1 MKAMKRKVITLFL
14 VGMLAFASACGSGM
28 VENSSDSTSVGDSE
42 NSSVVEVVEHVD
54 ENDDGTCEECGEST
68 LRTFNF
74 FAINDLHGKFTD
86 TEEQIGIDEL
96 STYLKQEK
104 TENPNTILLSSG
116 DMWQGGAESNSTKG
130 LIITDWMNQM
140 DFASM
145 TLGNHEYDWGEDYI
159 EANAELAEFP
169 FLAINIYDRT
179 TNERVDYC
187 DASIMIEQDGAKIGI
202 IGAMGN
208 CYSSIS
214 SDKTKDVYF
223 KTGGELTTLV
233 KEESTRLK
241 EAGADFI
248 VLSMHDDMS
257 GYDANLSQGFIDLVF
272 EGHTHQ
278 AYTKQ
283 DTYGVYHLQNGG
295 DNKTGI
301 SKATVTINIAN
312 ESAENEYAG
321 IVTTSTYENLAD
333 DPMIEQLL
341 EKYKKEIEISTK
353 SLGFNSKYRNS
364 NEVSQ
369 IVANLYYQAGVEK
382 WGDKYDIV
390 LGGGSLNLRSPYNI
404 PIGEVTYGHL
414 QMILP
419 FDNYLVLCSIQGR
432 DLQRRFFNNGEYKIG
447 YGEYGSSV
455 KANIELNRTYYVVVD
470 SWSSLYSPNK
480 LTEIEKYDDNKTFAR
495 DLLAKH
501 IKNGGLQDNIPTAFT
516 SIPEVLRIGGALA
529 RNAETTEVYKV
540 KGKVVSVPNTTYGN
554 IYIEDEQGNRLY
566 LYGLYDQAGKRYDG
580 MTNPPKVDDNVVV
593 YGKIKNYNGT
603 TVEIM
608 NAILVE

>member
-1 MKAMKRKVITLFL
+1 MKAMKKKVITLFL
-14 VGMLAFASACGSGM
+14 VAMLAFASACGSGM

-54 ENDDGTCEECGEST
+54 ENDDGVCEECGEST

-86 TEEQIGIDEL
+86 TDEQIGIDEL

-104 TENPNTILLSSG
+104 EKNPNTILLSSG

-214 SDKTKDVYF
+214 SENTKDVYF

-257 GYDANLSQGFIDLVF
+257 GYDANLSQGFVDLVF

-283 DTYGVYHLQNGG
+283 DAYGVYHLQNGG

-501 IKNGGLQDNIPTAFT
+501 IKNGGLQDTIPTAFT
-516 SIPEVLRIGGALA
+516 SIPEVLRIGGGLA
-529 RNAETTEVYKV
+529 HNAETTEVYKV

>member
-1 MKAMKRKVITLFL
+1 MKAMKRKVITIFL
-14 VGMLAFASACGSGM
+14 VGMLAFASACGSGII
-28 VENSSDSTSVGDSE
+28 ESSSDSTSDVDSE

-54 ENDDGTCEECGEST
+54 ENDDGVCEECGEST

-104 TENPNTILLSSG
+104 AENPNTILLSSG

-257 GYDANLSQGFIDLVF
+257 GYDANLSQGFVDLVF

-480 LTEIEKYDDNKTFAR
+480 LTEIEKYDDSRTFAR

-501 IKNGGLQDNIPTAFT
+501 IKNGGLQDTIPTAFT
-516 SIPEVLRIGGALA
+516 SISEVLRIGGALA

-566 LYGLYDQAGKRYDG
+566 LYGLYDQAGTRYDK
-580 MTNPPKVDDNVVV
+580 MTNPPKVGDSIVVC
-593 YGKIKNYNGT
+593 GKIKNYNGNT
-603 TVEIM
+603 IEIM
-608 NAILVE
+608 NATIVG

>member
-54 ENDDGTCEECGEST
+54 ENDDGVCEECGEST

-86 TEEQIGIDEL
+86 TDEQIGIDEL
-96 STYLKQEK
+96 TTYLKQEK
-104 TENPNTILLSSG
+104 AENPNTILLSSG

-301 SKATVTINIAN
+301 SKASVTINIAN
-312 ESAENEYAG
+312 ETAENEYAG

-333 DPMIEQLL
+333 DP
-341 EKYKKEIEISTK
+341 
-353 SLGFNSKYRNS
+353 
-364 NEVSQ
+364 
-369 IVANLYYQAGVEK
+369 
-382 WGDKYDIV
+382 
-390 LGGGSLNLRSPYNI
+390 
-404 PIGEVTYGHL
+404 
-414 QMILP
+414 
-419 FDNYLVLCSIQGR
+419 
-432 DLQRRFFNNGEYKIG
+432 
-447 YGEYGSSV
+447 
-455 KANIELNRTYYVVVD
+455 
-470 SWSSLYSPNK
+470 
-480 LTEIEKYDDNKTFAR
+480 
-495 DLLAKH
+495 
-501 IKNGGLQDNIPTAFT
+501 
-516 SIPEVLRIGGALA
+516 
-529 RNAETTEVYKV
+529 
-540 KGKVVSVPNTTYGN
+540 
-554 IYIEDEQGNRLY
+554 
-566 LYGLYDQAGKRYDG
+566 
-580 MTNPPKVDDNVVV
+580 
-593 YGKIKNYNGT
+593 
-603 TVEIM
+603 
-608 NAILVE
+608 